1 MKQPSID
8 SRHVRVAV
16 IGAGFGG
23 LGTAIRLKRE
33 GMDDFVVLE
42 KAAEVGGT
50 WQINSYP
57 GAQCDV
63 PSLIYSF
70 SFAPNPDWSRLYP
83 LQEEIQT
90 YLHKCAVDFG
100 VLPHV
105 RLDTEVTDASWDDE
119 AGLWRISTTGGDLTA
134 TVLVGAI
141 GPFSAPSV
149 PDLPGL
155 DTFAG
160 TVFHSQ
166 SWDHDHDLTGQRVGV
181 IGTGAS
187 AVQFIPRIQPL
198 VERLTVFQ
206 RTPTWILP
214 HPDRAV
220 GAATRL
226 LYRRVP
232 GAQVAARKAWE
243 LSFESLVPGFIHEP
257 LLQKPLEVLGRAL
270 LRKQVA
276 DPDLRARL
284 TPSYAVGCKRPTF
297 SNAYYPA
304 MTADNTDVISDGIV
318 RITER
323 GIVTADGCE
332 HQLDTIILGT
342 GFKMIEHP
350 GFDLVRGRDGS
361 SLGDLWRGGEMTA
374 YLGTSIHDFP
384 NFFMILGPN
393 SGVYTSAVITIES
406 QVHYILEALKAMEDL
421 DLVSLEVTHEAQ
433 ERFAAWADHGL
444 RNSVFV
450 AGGCQSYYLSPTG
463 RNFAHYPGFS
473 AGFRARTSK
482 VDLDDYD
489 VRVRQDEPIG
499 VQA

>member
-1 MKQPSID
+1 MTQRGTD
-8 SRHVRVAV
+8 STHVRVAV

-23 LGTAIRLKRE
+23 LGTAIRLTQQ
-33 GMDDFVVLE
+33 GIDDFVVLE
-42 KAAEVGGT
+42 KAGEVGGT
-50 WQINSYP
+50 WQANTYP

-70 SFAPNPDWSRLYP
+70 SFAPNPDWTRLYP

-105 RLDTEVTDASWDDE
+105 RFHTEVTDASWDDE
-119 AGLWRISTTGGDLTA
+119 AGLWRITTSTGDLTA

-141 GPFSAPSV
+141 GPFSAPSE
-149 PDLPGL
+149 PDIPGL

-166 SWDHDHDLTGQRVGV
+166 SWDHDHDLTGERVGV

-187 AVQFIPRIQPL
+187 AVQFIPRIQPK
-198 VERLTVFQ
+198 VDHLTVFQ

-220 GAATRL
+220 GAITRT

-232 GAQVAARKAWE
+232 GAQAAARKAWE

-257 LLQKPLEVLGRAL
+257 LLQKPLETLGRAL

-276 DPDLRARL
+276 DPELRVRL

-304 MTADNTDVISDGIV
+304 MTADNTDVVSDGIV
-318 RITER
+318 RINEC

-332 HQLDTIILGT
+332 HELDTIILGT

-350 GFDLVRGRDGS
+350 GFELVHGRDGT
-361 SLGDLWRGGEMTA
+361 SLGELWRGGEMTA
-374 YLGTSIHDFP
+374 YLGTAIHNFP

-406 QVHYILEALKAMEDL
+406 QVHYILEALKVMEERDL
-421 DLVSLEVTHEAQ
+421 ASLEATAEAQ
-433 ERFAAWADHGL
+433 EEFGAWADRGL
-444 RNSVFV
+444 RRSVFV
-450 AGGCQSYYLSPTG
+450 TGGCQSYYLSPSG

-473 AGFRARTSK
+473 AGFRVRTSK
-482 VDLDDYD
+482 VDLDAY
-489 VRVRQDEPIG
+489 VLRSRQEEPIG
-499 VQA
+499 ATA